1 MFSRLSRSVVRKY
14 ASVAGLTAAS
24 FTVAAC
30 DFDAK
35 GFPSALTFP
44 GPKKTTPLS
53 LAGVGMR
60 RKNLYIMEVDVYL
73 VGFYMGKDAIAA
85 AKKWSAA
92 QGSLQETL
100 ITDAFAGKGDPM
112 AAVTLKFVRGV
123 GQDAI
128 VEAFNEAF
136 KGLDPEA
143 IVCFKEATKKAIGEK
158 GMKEGEEFSFFWF
171 GDSNGL
177 VVAKNGAA
185 IEQVPNTKAVKEL
198 EKRLLGVYLDN
209 KTSVSPELVKS
220 VTDNYGQ

>member
-35 GFPSALTFP
+35 GFPRALTFP

-171 GDSNGL
+171 
-177 VVAKNGAA
+177 
-185 IEQVPNTKAVKEL
+185 
-198 EKRLLGVYLDN
+198 
-209 KTSVSPELVKS
+209 
-220 VTDNYGQ
+220 